1 MAGLENKCKQTYG
14 WNGFSWSL
22 RWHLSPGK
30 EPWKTEF
37 VNGTRTYQI
46 KGLKPGISYR
56 VRVVAKDHS
65 DATVHSTE
73 EMLITVPGE
82 ESMSVQR
89 WSPPVNH
96 PSSPAS
102 GLPDTTCSFSSEW
115 ACSTSKRVHGNIDA
129 CHFSFF
135 SAFFFSFQI
144 ILFILQ

>member
-1 MAGLENKCKQTYG
+1 MQTNKLKSI
-14 WNGFSWSL
+14 GFSLSL

-82 ESMSVQR
+82 ESMPVER
-89 WSPPVNH
+89 WSPPH
-96 PSSPAS
+96 LSIIPQASAS
-102 GLPDTTCSFSSEW
+102 GPSDTTCYFSLELIKH
-115 ACSTSKRVHGNIDA
+115 A
-129 CHFSFF
+129 
-135 SAFFFSFQI
+135 
-144 ILFILQ
+144 